1 MPTDRYALPVP
12 SVEPDRVLYEVMTN
26 ISQRVLAP
34 ADDPYELGL
43 EAMGEIVH
51 GVIDTAEHGAG
62 AYILWAELT
71 DVADHPRIAS
81 PRWCVALTRLAA
93 GEWLEVDATSHDAV
107 VRYFDRWQDP
117 MLRTPDLSD
126 EPDGGWRA
134 EYFAYL
140 ERTIRDVLGAAGGLL
155 APVDAEIAG
164 GYLDDGDYGLA
175 LDYVALVLC
184 EYEIPIPDRTLKRL
198 GHIADIM
205 SSDQA
210 SRDIAQIPVAG

>member
-1 MPTDRYALPVP
+1 MS
-12 SVEPDRVLYEVMTN
+12 SVAPDRALYEVMTG
-26 ISQRVLAP
+26 ISQRVHAP
-34 ADDPYELGL
+34 ASDPYELGL
-43 EAMGEIVH
+43 EAMGEIVG

-81 PRWCVALTRLAA
+81 PQWCAALTRLAA
-93 GEWLEVDATSHDAV
+93 GEWLAVDATDHDAV

-117 MLRTPDLSD
+117 MLRTQDLFD
-126 EPDGGWRA
+126 EPDGGWRT

-140 ERTIRDVLGAAGGLL
+140 ERTIRDVLGDVGDQL
-155 APVDAEIAG
+155 ASVDAEIAA
-164 GYLDDGDYGLA
+164 GYLDAGDYGLA

-198 GHIADIM
+198 GHIADLM

-210 SRDIAQIPVAG
+210 LRDIAEIPVAS

>member
-1 MPTDRYALPVP
+1 MF
-12 SVEPDRVLYEVMTN
+12 SVAPDRALYQVMTG

-34 ADDPYELGL
+34 GSDPYEIGL

-71 DVADHPRIAS
+71 DVADHPRISARS
-81 PRWCVALTRLAA
+81 WCVALTRLAA
-93 GEWLEVDATSHDAV
+93 GEWLEVDPKDREAV

-117 MLRTPDLSD
+117 MLRTRDLSD
-126 EPDGGWRA
+126 EPDGGWRL
-134 EYFAYL
+134 EYYAFL
-140 ERTIRDVLGAAGGLL
+140 ERTIREVLGDAGDLL
-155 APVDAEIAG
+155 APVDAEIAV
-164 GYLDDGDYGLA
+164 GYLDVGDYGLA

-184 EYEIPIPDRTLKRL
+184 EYEIPIPDRTLRRL
-198 GHIADIM
+198 GHVADIM

-210 SRDIAQIPVAG
+210 LRDIAEIPVAG